1 MSKQNNL
8 HVFSAGAVAPPIKK
22 CAEKFKAKFGTEF
35 EFTVGKAENL
45 IEEIAETEEG
55 DLLTCGSEFILDH
68 AQLKGLILKE
78 TRRSL
83 GSRNSSILVQK
94 GNPKKIKAMSDLA
107 KEGMHVGVSVSG
119 CLTGVWDDLATKAG
133 FTEQIRKNTVAYA
146 DGCGE
151 LMSFVNKKKVD
162 AILGWD
168 AFKNLNKETMDIID
182 LPKDLQVH
190 RSTAIGVIT
199 FSKNKDLARKFIDF
213 LVSDS
218 GEKIYEEYGWH
229 HLSLNN
235 HPTAFSTSVGG

>member
-1 MSKQNNL
+1 MSKQNAL

-22 CAEKFKAKFGTEF
+22 CAEEFKAKFGTKF

-45 IEEIAETEEG
+45 IEEIAETKKG

-83 GSRNSSILVQK
+83 GSRTSAILVQS
-94 GNPKKIKAMSDLA
+94 GNPKKIKSMSDLA
-107 KEGMHVGVSVSG
+107 KEGMRVGVSVSG

-133 FTEQIRKNTVAYA
+133 LAEQIRKNTVAYA

-151 LMSFVNKKKVD
+151 LMSFINKKKVD
-162 AILGWD
+162 VVLGWD
-168 AFKNLNKETMDIID
+168 AFKNLNMETMDRIE

-199 FSKNKDLARKFIDF
+199 FSKNKELANKFIDF
-213 LVSDS
+213 LVSEE
-218 GEKIYEEYGWH
+218 GKKIYEEYGWH
-229 HLSLNN
+229 HLS
-235 HPTAFSTSVGG
+235 

>member
-1 MSKQNNL
+1 MSKQSNL

-22 CAEKFKAKFGTEF
+22 CGEEFKARFGTEF

-45 IEEIAETEEG
+45 IEQIAETKEG

-68 AQLKGLILKE
+68 AQLKGLVLKE

-83 GSRNSSILVQK
+83 GSRTSAILVQI
-94 GNPKKIKAMSDLA
+94 GNPRKIKSISDLA
-107 KEGMHVGVSVSG
+107 KEATRVGVSVSG

-133 FTEQIRKNTVAYA
+133 FVDKIRKNTVAYS

-168 AFKNLNKETMDIID
+168 AFKNLNIQTMDVIQ
-182 LPKDLQVH
+182 LTEDLQVH
-190 RSTAIGVIT
+190 RSTAIGVIA
-199 FSKNKDLARKFIDF
+199 FSKNKELAKKFIGF
-213 LVSDS
+213 LVS
-218 GEKIYEEYGWH
+218 EKGKRVYDEFGWH
-229 HLSLNN
+229 R
-235 HPTAFSTSVGG
+235 VK

>member
-1 MSKQNNL
+1 MQVVVKEKRMSKEKGL

-22 CAEKFKAKFGTEF
+22 CAEEFKAKFRTEF

-45 IEEIAETEEG
+45 IEEIAEAKEG

-68 AQLKGLILKE
+68 AQLKGLVLKE

-83 GSRNSSILVQK
+83 GSRTSAILVQT
-94 GNPKKIKAMSDLA
+94 GNPKKIKSMPDLA

-133 FTEQIRKNTVAYA
+133 FTDQIRKNTIAYA

-151 LMSFVNKKKVD
+151 LMSFINKKKVD

-168 AFKNLNKETMDIID
+168 AFKNLNMQTMDTIE

-190 RSTAIGVIT
+190 RSTAIGILT
-199 FSKNKDLARKFIDF
+199 FSKNKELSKKFIDF
-213 LVSDS
+213 LVS
-218 GEKIYEEYGWH
+218 EKGKKTYEEYGWH
-229 HLSLNN
+229 H
-235 HPTAFSTSVGG
+235 VE

>member
-1 MSKQNNL
+1 MSKQNSL

-22 CAEKFKAKFGTEF
+22 CAEKFKARFGTEF

-45 IEEIAETEEG
+45 IEEIAETKKG

-68 AQLKGLILKE
+68 AQLKGLVLKE
-78 TRRSL
+78 TRKSL
-83 GSRNSSILVQK
+83 GSRTSAILVQN
-94 GNPKKIKAMSDLA
+94 GNPKKIKSISDLA
-107 KEGMHVGVSVSG
+107 RKGMHIGVSVSG

-133 FTEQIRKNTVAYA
+133 FTEQIRNNTVAYA

-151 LMSFVNKKKVD
+151 LMSFINKKKVD

-168 AFKNLNKETMDIID
+168 AFKNLNMQTMDIIK

-199 FSKNKDLARKFIDF
+199 FSKNKELANKFIDF
-213 LVSDS
+213 LDS
-218 GEKIYEEYGWH
+218 EKGKKIYEEHGWH
-229 HLSLNN
+229 H
-235 HPTAFSTSVGG
+235 AE